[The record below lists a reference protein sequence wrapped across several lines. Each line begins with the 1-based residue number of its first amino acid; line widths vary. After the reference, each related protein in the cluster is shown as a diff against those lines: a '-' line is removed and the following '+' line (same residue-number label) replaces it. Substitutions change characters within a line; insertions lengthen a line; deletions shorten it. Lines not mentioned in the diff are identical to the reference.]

1 MGKIDISKSVKSI
14 DFGKQYGV
22 RVQRIFQTNGIFT
35 VRDLCRQSK
44 QELVHI
50 RYFSERSISMIEEV
64 LGKYALQLGMTNKEL
79 DEYAGID
86 FQESGNLSNIPI
98 EKDTEADKWEER
110 RYEIAKELFVHQH
123 LSAYNA
129 VTEADSLIKY
139 LKNMPNSN

>member
-1 MGKIDISKSVKSI
+1 
-14 DFGKQYGV
+14 
-22 RVQRIFQTNGIFT
+22 
-35 VRDLCRQSK
+35 
-44 QELVHI
+44 
-50 RYFSERSISMIEEV
+50 MIEEV

-86 FQESGNLSNIPI
+86 FQESENLSNIPI
-98 EKDTEADKWEER
+98 EEDTEADKWEER

-139 LKNMPNSN
+139 LKNMPNGN